1 MNLLIEYFRSDNYV
15 RHSEYLTCLHDNL
28 DNDLIDKIYV
38 FISDDSELNFESKRI
53 EIVKREERPTYKDMF
68 DFCNENLKDQICI
81 VSNADILFDETLSVL
96 NDFNFDK
103 IFLALTRWEIFYED
117 GEWCIAPFDNAA
129 SQDCWMFKSPVTSDE
144 EMDFTLGKPGCDNK
158 IAKIMS
164 DKDYDVRNPGVQ
176 IRTAHYHM
184 SGYRTYDN
192 ANRIPGPYICVV
204 PNDNINEPSEHI
216 PIDGFDE
223 EGRPYR
229 VET

>member
-96 NDFNFDK
+96 KDFNFDK
-103 IFLALTRWEIFYED
+103 IF
-117 GEWCIAPFDNAA
+117 
-129 SQDCWMFKSPVTSDE
+129 K
-144 EMDFTLGKPGCDNK
+144 
-158 IAKIMS
+158 
-164 DKDYDVRNPGVQ
+164 
-176 IRTAHYHM
+176 
-184 SGYRTYDN
+184 
-192 ANRIPGPYICVV
+192 
-204 PNDNINEPSEHI
+204 
-216 PIDGFDE
+216 
-223 EGRPYR
+223 
-229 VET
+229 